1 MDVIDRAIEQNWQ
14 HTDNKKLSKQT
25 WAEFE
30 KASEDKKLFLFGGG
44 RGAEFYFFKYKDRAN
59 VEGIIDN
66 NPGFWGRKAQ
76 EIIREKI
83 DSKMRN
89 LKFMSISA
97 LDTCD
102 KANTVVLITSL
113 KFFTEIADQL
123 EKAGMQNYFAL
134 LPMEAMARNN
144 RVTDMELYDKSAYVK
159 ECCKKDINSKKIV
172 FITMSDYA
180 GHGKEIVKQLL
191 RLRSDLD
198 IVWIVQNLN
207 TEVPK
212 GIRIV
217 QQNNWQGNNKEYI
230 YEMETAGMW
239 ICDTGIPMFM
249 EKRDGQIY
257 IQIKHWA
264 SVTLKAFGFDL
275 ARFRQNKSM
284 IKLCEKE
291 RSMIDYIIT
300 GSKFDTE
307 TCRRG
312 FDFSGEVV
320 EAGSPRTDILFES
333 EQYRD
338 KICDYY
344 QIDSDKRMLLY
355 APTFRSGTGKEY
367 NPKATNIDLDFAMT
381 KTALEEKFGG
391 EWLILLRLHP
401 VVANQCIQ
409 LNIPEYVINVSGYYD
424 SEELIAASDV
434 LITDYS
440 SIMFEPA
447 FVKKPVFLLAC
458 DKKEYIDGERTLLIE
473 YDTLPF
479 PIAEDNDSLIENI
492 SRFEQAVY
500 EKTLNDFFEKYGV
513 HEDGHAGE
521 RAADFISKLIDVGI

>member
-1 MDVIDRAIEQNWQ
+1 MDAIDRAIEQNWQ
-14 HTDNKKLSKQT
+14 RTDNKKLSKQT
-25 WAEFE
+25 WEEFE
-30 KASEDKKLFLFGGG
+30 VASESKKVFLFGGG
-44 RGAEFYFFKYKDRAN
+44 RGADFYFYKYKERTKIG
-59 VEGIIDN
+59 GIIDN
-66 NPGFWGRKAQ
+66 NPGLWGRKAQ
-76 EIIREKI
+76 EIVREKI
-83 DSKMRN
+83 ETNAEN
-89 LKFMSISA
+89 LKFMGISV

-113 KFFTEIADQL
+113 KYFTEIADQL
-123 EKAGMQNYFAL
+123 EKIGMQNYFAL
-134 LPMEAMARNN
+134 LPMEAKARNYKRIN
-144 RVTDMELYDKSAYVK
+144 SEIYDEASYVK
-159 ECCKKDINSKKIV
+159 ECCKKDINPKKIV

-180 GHGKEIVKQLL
+180 GHGKEIARQLL

-198 IVWIVQNLN
+198 LVWVVQNLN

-212 GIRIV
+212 RIRLV
-217 QQNNWQGNNKEYI
+217 QQSDWQANNKEYI

-239 ICDTGIPMFM
+239 ICDTGIPRYM

-275 ARFRQNKSM
+275 ARFRQNQSL
-284 IKLCEKE
+284 IELCEKE
-291 RSMIDYIIT
+291 SRIIDYIIT

-312 FDFSGEVV
+312 FGFSREIF
-320 EAGSPRTDILFES
+320 EAGSPRTDILFAS
-333 EQYRD
+333 EQYRK

-344 QIDSDKRMLLY
+344 QIDYGKKLLLY
-355 APTFRSGTGKEY
+355 APTFRSGTGEEY
-367 NPKATNIDLDFAMT
+367 CPKATSIDLDFART
-381 KTALEEKFGG
+381 KRALEKRFGG

-401 VVANQCIQ
+401 AVANQSIQ
-409 LNIPEYVINVSGYYD
+409 LNKPEYVVNVSGYYD
-424 SEELIAASDV
+424 SEELIAASDA

-458 DKKEYIDGERTLLIE
+458 DKKEYIDRERTLLIE
-473 YDTLPF
+473 YETLPF
-479 PIAEDNDSLIENI
+479 SIAVTNEELTGNI
-492 SRFEQAVY
+492 RSFEPMEY
-500 EKTLNDFFEKYGV
+500 EKKLNDFFCQYGV

-521 RAADFISKLIDVGI
+521 RAARFISGLIV

>member
-1 MDVIDRAIEQNWQ
+1 MDAIDIAIEQNWQ
-14 HTDNKKLSKQT
+14 QTDNKKLSKQT
-25 WAEFE
+25 WEEFE
-30 KASEDKKLFLFGGG
+30 KVSENKKVFLFGGG
-44 RGAEFYFFKYKDRAN
+44 KGAEFYFLKYKNKAN

-83 DSKMRN
+83 DSKIQN
-89 LKFMSISA
+89 LKFTDISA

-113 KFFTEIADQL
+113 KYFAEIADQL
-123 EKAGMQNYFAL
+123 EATGIQNYFAL
-134 LPMEAMARNN
+134 LPMEAMVREHK
-144 RVTDMELYDKSAYVK
+144 VLYCDIYDESSYVK
-159 ECCKKDINSKKIV
+159 ECCKKDINPKKIV

-180 GHGKEIVKQLL
+180 GHGKEIAKQLL

-198 IVWIVQNLN
+198 LVWMVKNLN

-212 GIRIV
+212 GIRLV
-217 QQNNWQGNNKEYI
+217 QQSDWQGRNKEYI
-230 YEMETAGMW
+230 YELETAGMW
-239 ICDTGIPMFM
+239 ICDTGIPRYM

-275 ARFRQNKSM
+275 ARFRQNKSL
-284 IKLCEKE
+284 IELCEKE
-291 RSMIDYIIT
+291 SSIIDYIIT

-312 FDFSGEVV
+312 FGFSGEVF

-333 EQYRD
+333 EQYRE
-338 KICDYY
+338 KIGEYY
-344 QIDSDKRMLLY
+344 QIDSGKKLLLY
-355 APTFRSGTGKEY
+355 APTFRSGTGEEY
-367 NPKATNIDLDFAMT
+367 SPKATNIDLDFART
-381 KTALEEKFGG
+381 KTALEERFGG

-401 VVANQCIQ
+401 VVAKQVIQ
-409 LNIPEYVINVSGYYD
+409 LNIPGYVVNASGYYD
-424 SEELIAASDV
+424 SEELIAASDA

-447 FVKKPVFLLAC
+447 FVKKPVFLFAC
-458 DKKEYIDGERTLLIE
+458 DKKEYIDRERTLLID

-479 PIAEDNDSLIENI
+479 PIAEDNDELIESI
-492 SRFEQAVY
+492 SRFEQIVY
-500 EKTLNDFFEKYGV
+500 ENTLNDFFEKYGV
-513 HEDGHAGE
+513 HEDGHASE
-521 RAADFISKLIDVGI
+521 RAANIISKLIDAGI